1 MNLPSQLLAQCIE
14 VGRNVVTDAAGN
26 VYVTPG
32 SNICGPFPTA
42 KPTVPVGAPTPMGGY
57 CPTGNCFSTPGDV
70 ISRVMEYVFPFAGI
84 ALLFVII
91 LSGYQ
96 LIMSRGESAKIQ
108 AATKRITYGFMG
120 FGILIISYVVVKTLS
135 YILGFDSPI

>member
-1 MNLPSQLLAQCIE
+1 M
-14 VGRNVVTDAAGN
+14 
-26 VYVTPG
+26 
-32 SNICGPFPTA
+32 ICGPFPTRDPLQTGTA
-42 KPTVPVGAPTPMGGY
+42 A
-57 CPTGNCFSTPGDV
+57 CPTGNCFETPGDV

-108 AATKRITYGFMG
+108 AATKRITYGFFG

>member
-1 MNLPSQLLAQCIE
+1 MNSPTQLLAQCIKI
-14 VGRNVVTDAAGN
+14 ALP
-26 VYVTPG
+26 TPG
-32 SNICGPFPTA
+32 QFSTICGPFPT
-42 KPTVPVGAPTPMGGY
+42 KIPGQVGNAA
-57 CPTGNCFSTPGDV
+57 CPTGNCFETPGDV

-108 AATKRITYGFMG
+108 AATKRITYGIMG

>member
-1 MNLPSQLLAQCIE
+1 MNLPSQLLAQCITIDNPDPTKPDS
-14 VGRNVVTDAAGN
+14 V
-26 VYVTPG
+26 
-32 SNICGPFPTA
+32 ICGPFPTRNPLLTGSA
-42 KPTVPVGAPTPMGGY
+42 A
-57 CPTGNCFSTPGDV
+57 CPTGNCFETPGDV

-108 AATKRITYGFMG
+108 AATKRITYGIIG

>member
-1 MNLPSQLLAQCIE
+1 MNLSTQLLAQCITIE
-14 VGRNVVTDAAGN
+14 NANDPAN
-26 VYVTPG
+26 P
-32 SNICGPFPTA
+32 SKICGPFP
-42 KPTVPVGAPTPMGGY
+42 VRDLNGV
-57 CPTGNCFSTPGDV
+57 CPSNNCFETPGDV

-108 AATKRITYGFMG
+108 AATKRITYGFFG

>member
-1 MNLPSQLLAQCIE
+1 MNLPSQLLAQCIKIA
-14 VGRNVVTDAAGN
+14 NPTDPTN
-26 VYVTPG
+26 PSV
-32 SNICGPFPTA
+32 ICGPFPTRDPLQTGTA
-42 KPTVPVGAPTPMGGY
+42 A
-57 CPTGNCFSTPGDV
+57 CPTGNCFETPGDV

-108 AATKRITYGFMG
+108 AATKRITYGFFG

>member
-1 MNLPSQLLAQCIE
+1 MISPTQLLAQCIHI
-14 VGRNVVTDAAGN
+14 GDPGPLGL
-26 VYVTPG
+26 TPT
-32 SNICGPFPTA
+32 SVICGPFPTA
-42 KPTVPVGAPTPMGGY
+42 IPTVPFGPTPVGGY
-57 CPTGNCFSTPGDV
+57 CPTGNCFETPGDV

-108 AATKRITYGFMG
+108 SATKRITYGFFG

>member
-1 MNLPSQLLAQCIE
+1 MNLPSQLLAQCIHI
-14 VGRNVVTDAAGN
+14 GSPAGPDP
-26 VYVTPG
+26 T
-32 SNICGPFPTA
+32 STICGPFPTKDPA
-42 KPTVPVGAPTPMGGY
+42 QVGAAA
-57 CPTGNCFSTPGDV
+57 CPTGNCFETPGDV

-96 LIMSRGESAKIQ
+96 LIMSKGESAKIQ
-108 AATKRITYGFMG
+108 AATKRITYGFFG